1 MDVDERIKNV
11 EARLENNQKIVRE
24 LIGVNQELIKKI
36 GDLSLNITN
45 ILPAAR
51 KMKSGFAEESTKE
64 PFERRLERLEKRVNA
79 MVIAYSPALRKKTAG
94 G

>member
-1 MDVDERIKNV
+1 MDVEGRVKAA
-11 EARLENNQKIVRE
+11 EEKLENNQKIVRE
-24 LIGVNQELIKKI
+24 LIGLNQELIRKI
-36 GDLSLNITN
+36 GDLSLKITN